1 MGNTYFYREMRLQK
15 VLSYKDVMITM
26 GNIGNHA
33 ITSPIA
39 SLSHY
44 LPPEREQWNRE
55 RVTREKTK
63 KLKNSN
69 TLFLRY
75 WHNKKTSHISPFRS
89 GGDREQGTS
98 FQLSGIAQ

>member
-1 MGNTYFYREMRLQK
+1 MTSLLYIESIMGNTDFYREMRLQK

-39 SLSHY
+39 SLSNY

-63 KLKNSN
+63 KLQNSN
-69 TLFLRY
+69 TLF
-75 WHNKKTSHISPFRS
+75 PP
-89 GGDREQGTS
+89 
-98 FQLSGIAQ
+98 

>member
-1 MGNTYFYREMRLQK
+1 MTSILYMESIMGNTDFYREMRLQK

-39 SLSHY
+39 SLSNY
-44 LPPEREQWNRE
+44 PPPEREQWNRE

-63 KLKNSN
+63 KLQNSN
-69 TLFLRY
+69 TLF
-75 WHNKKTSHISPFRS
+75 PP
-89 GGDREQGTS
+89 
-98 FQLSGIAQ
+98 